1 MIEQAELQAWRTA
14 RRPDGEDAA
23 LLLATTIRDKIRLLG
38 FTRYTTS
45 TLRSSAMLC
54 PSHIHLISYLAS
66 HYEGE
71 GLTRSKETCA

>member
-45 TLRSSAMLC
+45 TLRSSAMLG
-54 PSHIHLISYLAS
+54 PSHLLS
-66 HYEGE
+66 
-71 GLTRSKETCA
+71 TP

>member
-45 TLRSSAMLC
+45 TLRSSAMCWAPHTHRHKKLKGAVYGDNDT
-54 PSHIHLISYLAS
+54 PL
-66 HYEGE
+66 
-71 GLTRSKETCA
+71 